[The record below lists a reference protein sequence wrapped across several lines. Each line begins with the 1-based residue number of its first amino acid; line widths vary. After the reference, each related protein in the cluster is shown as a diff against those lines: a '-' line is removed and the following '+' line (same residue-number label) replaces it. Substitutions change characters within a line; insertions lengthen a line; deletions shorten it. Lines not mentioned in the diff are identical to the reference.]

1 MENEFENE
9 LLDDS
14 WIKEF
19 EIIDKEYEKLYNS
32 DTFFVNVHFLYINKE
47 NVIES
52 IKERK
57 FIMSTPNYIYRDELV
72 GLIKRNYIR
81 NEKKYILLSIL
92 KYNFKLLPEN
102 LNTFLKEYDA
112 EGEINNLNFDFFTP
126 VKNID
131 TIKFE
136 KTIDMF
142 QDLNDIFLVF
152 YEKTNLESNI
162 IQNKYNDQNNIL
174 KSDFYT
180 NIVKNHSYT
189 KRIFLQKSQK
199 KKKTQ
204 RKTV

>member
-1 MENEFENE
+1 MDFENE
-9 LLDDS
+9 VLDDS

-19 EIIDKEYEKLYNS
+19 EIIDKDYEKLYNS

-52 IKERK
+52 VKEQK

-81 NEKKYILLSIL
+81 NENKYILLSIL
-92 KYNFKLLPEN
+92 KYNFKILPEN
-102 LNTFLKEYDA
+102 LNTFLKEDDT
-112 EGEINNLNFDFFTP
+112 NNLNFDFFTP

-142 QDLNDIFLVF
+142 QDLNDLFLVF
-152 YEKTNLESNI
+152 YEKTNLESNMN
-162 IQNKYNDQNNIL
+162 QNKDQSQYNIL

-189 KRIFLQKSQK
+189 KRIFIQKSQK
-199 KKKTQ
+199 KKKKQ

>member
-1 MENEFENE
+1 MDFENE
-9 LLDDS
+9 VLDDS

-19 EIIDKEYEKLYNS
+19 EIIDKDYEKLYNS

-52 IKERK
+52 VKEQK

-81 NEKKYILLSIL
+81 NENKYILLSIL
-92 KYNFKLLPEN
+92 KYNFKILPEN
-102 LNTFLKEYDA
+102 LNTFLKEDDT
-112 EGEINNLNFDFFTP
+112 NNLNFDFFTP

-142 QDLNDIFLVF
+142 QDLNDLFLVF
-152 YEKTNLESNI
+152 YEKTNLESNVNH
-162 IQNKYNDQNNIL
+162 QNKDQSQYNIL

-199 KKKTQ
+199 SPKKKKTQ

>member
-1 MENEFENE
+1 MEFENE
-9 LLDDS
+9 LLDDN

-32 DTFFVNVHFLYINKE
+32 DTFFVNIHFLYINKE

-52 IKERK
+52 VNEQK
-57 FIMSTPNYIYRDELV
+57 FIMTIPNYIYRDELV

-102 LNTFLKEYDA
+102 LNTFLKHEDTDYK
-112 EGEINNLNFDFFTP
+112 NLNFDFFTQ

-136 KTIDMF
+136 KSFDMF
-142 QDLNDIFLVF
+142 QDLNDLFLVF
-152 YEKTNLESNI
+152 YEKTNMES
-162 IQNKYNDQNNIL
+162 NIL